1 MVTYKVINCTND
13 LVFKEVFS
21 NLNIVSNLLSSI
33 FQTNVD
39 LEHIKRGKEESAI
52 GVNYK
57 KSIFDLAFILDNFDN
72 KLMINLE
79 MQNRRPKYY
88 KLMNR
93 LSYYNAKQL
102 LLGCIRGDEYDTV
115 KSISIC
121 FINYDIKEIEECVSI
136 LECRKGKIKV
146 ENQQIILIQLTKV
159 DKCDNMELKKWI
171 QLMTAKDLTE
181 FLNSDNKYIKEASMI
196 IRYLNED
203 EAKKFALLSQ
213 EKHETDRKIE
223 MNGARKE
230 GLEKG
235 LKEGLKEGER
245 NKAISFALK
254 LLNKNYNI
262 KEISELT
269 ELSIEEIENLKKSS

>member
-102 LLGCIRGDEYDTV
+102 LLGCIRGDEYNIV
-115 KSISIC
+115 RSI
-121 FINYDIKEIEECVSI
+121 
-136 LECRKGKIKV
+136 
-146 ENQQIILIQLTKV
+146 
-159 DKCDNMELKKWI
+159 
-171 QLMTAKDLTE
+171 
-181 FLNSDNKYIKEASMI
+181 KYMF
-196 IRYLNED
+196 Y
-203 EAKKFALLSQ
+203 
-213 EKHETDRKIE
+213 
-223 MNGARKE
+223 
-230 GLEKG
+230 
-235 LKEGLKEGER
+235 
-245 NKAISFALK
+245 K
-254 LLNKNYNI
+254 L
-262 KEISELT
+262 
-269 ELSIEEIENLKKSS
+269 